1 MKAKGISGMH
11 KQTRKAMGAFVN
23 GKRRSEFSLVFED
36 FMRSLGGFVAEDAGN
51 PYYGKSL
58 SVILEDIGR
67 PEFLTS
73 PSGERILLE
82 DALGMDDWELVS
94 EGFDLSAVK
103 GAVRKVI
110 RKVVDTFRAV
120 LRKSMDAVQK
130 FIEKLKANRVVSGI
144 IAKYGLE
151 QKAEAVKA
159 GISFSRS
166 GDTLKTVINR
176 GKMREA
182 FEAQAASLGAGAIQE
197 SACRLSF
204 DDVVAEGLGDWLKKA
219 KDGLS
224 KAGTKLNSALSVDGA
239 KRIGKAVADMA
250 KGLKDKAVA
259 KAKSVNWGRLAK
271 ACLAI
276 LAVGAIAAA
285 VIAALSGEDVPQEEE
300 EAPKGEEAQAPK
312 LDKHYLIYYDKNG
325 DGVVDDA
332 NGEEMLFETRE
343 EYEAKVKELTTGEK
357 TFYAE
362 MVEEVLDED
371 GSIIERSHSI
381 NDYRN
386 ENEVSDD
393 EGSERSSVRE
403 RTDERSETSK
413 QKIVY
418 DDGSVM
424 HKNLKT
430 KEDFDLAAQLA
441 MHNREDDFRDLSPE
455 EKAERLKGFLAMPGD
470 EEDGERAKA
479 HILNFL
485 KKHPELADK
494 PGNEFAYQKWREN
507 HESELRTTTRGAAA
521 NRGK

>member
-1 MKAKGISGMH
+1 MS
-11 KQTRKAMGAFVN
+11 
-23 GKRRSEFSLVFED
+23 
-36 FMRSLGGFVAEDAGN
+36 
-51 PYYGKSL
+51 
-58 SVILEDIGR
+58 
-67 PEFLTS
+67 
-73 PSGERILLE
+73 
-82 DALGMDDWELVS
+82 DWELVS
-94 EGFDLSAVK
+94 EGFDLNVVK

-110 RKVVDTFRAV
+110 RKVVDAFRAV

-130 FIEKLKANRVVSGI
+130 FIGKLKANRVVGGI

-151 QKAEAVKA
+151 QKAEAVRA

-166 GDTLKTVINR
+166 GNTLKTVINR

-182 FEAQAASLGAGAIQE
+182 FNAQAASLGAGAIQE
-197 SACRLSF
+197 SAGRLSF
-204 DDVVAEGLGDWLKKA
+204 DDVVAEGLGDWLKRA

-224 KAGTKLNSALSVDGA
+224 KAGEKLNGALSVDGA
-239 KRIGKAVADMA
+239 KRIGKAVADKA

-276 LAVGAIAAA
+276 LAVGAIVAA
-285 VIAALSGEDVPQEEE
+285 VIAALSGGDVPQEEE
-300 EAPKGEEAQAPK
+300 EAPVARQEAPKGEEAQAPK
-312 LDKHYLIYYDKNG
+312 LDKHYLICYDKNG
-325 DGVVDDA
+325 DGVVDEV

-343 EYEAKVKELTTGEK
+343 EYEAKVKELTTGKK

-362 MVEEVLDED
+362 AVEEVLDED
-371 GSIIERSHSI
+371 GSIVERSHSI

-386 ENEVSDD
+386 ENEVSDS
-393 EGSERSSVRE
+393 EGSERSSLRE

-418 DDGSVM
+418 DDGTVVP
-424 HKNLKT
+424 KTLET

-485 KKHPELADK
+485 KKNPGLANK
-494 PGNEFAYQKWREN
+494 PGNEFAYQKW
-507 HESELRTTTRGAAA
+507 SEVHDSETGVTTRGATA

>member
-1 MKAKGISGMH
+1 
-11 KQTRKAMGAFVN
+11 MG
-23 GKRRSEFSLVFED
+23 
-36 FMRSLGGFVAEDAGN
+36 
-51 PYYGKSL
+51 
-58 SVILEDIGR
+58 
-67 PEFLTS
+67 
-73 PSGERILLE
+73 
-82 DALGMDDWELVS
+82 DWELVS
-94 EGFDLSAVK
+94 EGFDLNAVK

-110 RKVVDTFRAV
+110 RKVVDAFRAV
-120 LRKSMDAVQK
+120 LRKSMDAVQR
-130 FIEKLKANRVVSGI
+130 FIGKLKSNRVVGGI

-151 QKAEAVKA
+151 QKAEAVRA

-197 SACRLSF
+197 SAGRLSF

-224 KAGTKLNSALSVDGA
+224 KAGEKLNSALTVDGA
-239 KRIGKAVADMA
+239 KRIGKAVADKA

-271 ACLAI
+271 VCLAI
-276 LAVGAIAAA
+276 LAVGAVAAA
-285 VIAALSGEDVPQEEE
+285 VIAALSGGDVPQEEE
-300 EAPKGEEAQAPK
+300 EAPVARQDTPRQEAHQEAPKPKGEETPKGEEAQAPK
-312 LDKHYLIYYDKNG
+312 PKLDKLFIVGYDKNG
-325 DGVVDDA
+325 DGVINDA
-332 NGEEMLFETRE
+332 NGEEEVFETRE
-343 EYEAKVKELTTGEK
+343 EYEAKVKELTTGKK

-371 GSIIERSHSI
+371 GNIVERSQDLL
-381 NDYRN
+381 DYR
-386 ENEVSDD
+386 EGNEVSDG
-393 EGSERSSVRE
+393 EGSEKSVSRE
-403 RTDERSETSK
+403 RTEEYSETSK
-413 QKIVY
+413 RKIHY
-418 DDGSVM
+418 MDGSVM
-424 HKNLKT
+424 HKNLET
-430 KEDFDLAAQLA
+430 KEDFDLAEQLA
-441 MHNREDDFRDLSPE
+441 MRNMDEKFRDLPPE

-485 KKHPELADK
+485 KKNPELADK
-494 PGNEFAYQKWREN
+494 PGVGFFHQKWKEN

>member
-1 MKAKGISGMH
+1 MS
-11 KQTRKAMGAFVN
+11 
-23 GKRRSEFSLVFED
+23 
-36 FMRSLGGFVAEDAGN
+36 
-51 PYYGKSL
+51 
-58 SVILEDIGR
+58 
-67 PEFLTS
+67 
-73 PSGERILLE
+73 
-82 DALGMDDWELVS
+82 DWELVS
-94 EGFDLSAVK
+94 EGFDLNAVK

-110 RKVVDTFRAV
+110 RKVADAFRAV

-130 FIEKLKANRVVSGI
+130 FIGKLKANRVVGGI

-151 QKAEAVKA
+151 QKAEAVRA

-166 GDTLKTVINR
+166 GNTLKTVINR

-182 FEAQAASLGAGAIQE
+182 FNAQAASLGAGAIQE
-197 SACRLSF
+197 SAGRLSF

-224 KAGTKLNSALSVDGA
+224 KAGEKLNGALSVDGA
-239 KRIGKAVADMA
+239 KRIGKAVADKA

-276 LAVGAIAAA
+276 LAVGAIVAA
-285 VIAALSGEDVPQEEE
+285 VIAALSGGDVPQEEE
-300 EAPKGEEAQAPK
+300 EAPVARQEAPKGEEAQAPK
-312 LDKHYLIYYDKNG
+312 LDKHYLICYDKNG
-325 DGVVDDA
+325 DGVVDEV

-343 EYEAKVKELTTGEK
+343 EYEAKVKELTTGKK

-362 MVEEVLDED
+362 AVEEVLDED
-371 GSIIERSHSI
+371 GSIVERSHSI

-386 ENEVSDD
+386 ENEVSDS
-393 EGSERSSVRE
+393 EGSERSSLRE

-418 DDGSVM
+418 DDGTVVP
-424 HKNLKT
+424 KTLET

-485 KKHPELADK
+485 KKNPGLANK
-494 PGNEFAYQKWREN
+494 PGNEFAYQKW
-507 HESELRTTTRGAAA
+507 SEVHDSETGVTTRGAAA

>member
-1 MKAKGISGMH
+1 MS
-11 KQTRKAMGAFVN
+11 
-23 GKRRSEFSLVFED
+23 
-36 FMRSLGGFVAEDAGN
+36 
-51 PYYGKSL
+51 
-58 SVILEDIGR
+58 
-67 PEFLTS
+67 
-73 PSGERILLE
+73 
-82 DALGMDDWELVS
+82 DWELVS
-94 EGFDLSAVK
+94 EGFDLNAVK

-110 RKVVDTFRAV
+110 RKVVDAFRAV

-130 FIEKLKANRVVSGI
+130 FIGKLKANRVVGGI

-151 QKAEAVKA
+151 QKAEAVRA

-166 GDTLKTVINR
+166 GNTLKTVINR

-182 FEAQAASLGAGAIQE
+182 FNAQAASLGAGAIQE
-197 SACRLSF
+197 SAGRLSF

-224 KAGTKLNSALSVDGA
+224 KAGEKLNGALSVDGA
-239 KRIGKAVADMA
+239 KRIGKAVADKA

-276 LAVGAIAAA
+276 LAVGAIVAA
-285 VIAALSGEDVPQEEE
+285 VIAALSGGDVPQEEE
-300 EAPKGEEAQAPK
+300 EAPVARQEAPKGEEAQAPK

-325 DGVVDDA
+325 DGVVDEV

-343 EYEAKVKELTTGEK
+343 EYEAKVKELTTGKK

-362 MVEEVLDED
+362 AVEEVLDED
-371 GSIIERSHSI
+371 GSIVERSHSI

-386 ENEVSDD
+386 ENEVSDS
-393 EGSERSSVRE
+393 EGSERSSLRE

-418 DDGSVM
+418 DDGTVVP
-424 HKNLKT
+424 KTLET

-485 KKHPELADK
+485 KKNPGLANK
-494 PGNEFAYQKWREN
+494 PGNEFAYQKW
-507 HESELRTTTRGAAA
+507 SEVHDSETGVTTRGAAA

>member
-1 MKAKGISGMH
+1 M
-11 KQTRKAMGAFVN
+11 
-23 GKRRSEFSLVFED
+23 
-36 FMRSLGGFVAEDAGN
+36 
-51 PYYGKSL
+51 
-58 SVILEDIGR
+58 ILEDISR
-67 PEFLTS
+67 PEHIVS
-73 PSGERILLE
+73 SSGERILLE
-82 DALGMDDWELVS
+82 DALGMGDWELVA
-94 EGFDLSAVK
+94 EGFDLNVVK

-110 RKVVDTFRAV
+110 RKVVDAFRAV

-130 FIEKLKANRVVSGI
+130 FIGKLKANRVVGGI

-151 QKAEAVKA
+151 QKAEAVRA

-166 GDTLKTVINR
+166 GNTLKTVINR

-182 FEAQAASLGAGAIQE
+182 FNAQAASLGAGAIQE
-197 SACRLSF
+197 SAGRLSF

-224 KAGTKLNSALSVDGA
+224 KAGEKLNNALSVDGA
-239 KRIGKAVADMA
+239 KRIGKAVADKA

-276 LAVGAIAAA
+276 LAVGAIVAA
-285 VIAALSGEDVPQEEE
+285 VIAALSGGDVPQEEE
-300 EAPKGEEAQAPK
+300 EAPVARQEAPKGEEAQAPK

-325 DGVVDDA
+325 DGVVDEV

-343 EYEAKVKELTTGEK
+343 EYEAKVKELTTGKK

-362 MVEEVLDED
+362 AVEEVLDED
-371 GSIIERSHSI
+371 GSIVERSHSI

-386 ENEVSDD
+386 ENEVSDS
-393 EGSERSSVRE
+393 EGSERSSLRE

-418 DDGSVM
+418 DDGTVVP
-424 HKNLKT
+424 KTLET

-485 KKHPELADK
+485 KKNPGLANK
-494 PGNEFAYQKWREN
+494 PGNEFAYQKW
-507 HESELRTTTRGAAA
+507 SEVHDSETGVTTRGAAA

>member
-1 MKAKGISGMH
+1 MS
-11 KQTRKAMGAFVN
+11 
-23 GKRRSEFSLVFED
+23 
-36 FMRSLGGFVAEDAGN
+36 
-51 PYYGKSL
+51 
-58 SVILEDIGR
+58 
-67 PEFLTS
+67 
-73 PSGERILLE
+73 
-82 DALGMDDWELVS
+82 DWELVS
-94 EGFDLSAVK
+94 EGFDLNAVK
-103 GAVRKVI
+103 SAVRKVI
-110 RKVVDTFRAV
+110 RKVVDAFRAV

-130 FIEKLKANRVVSGI
+130 FIGKLKANRVVGGI

-151 QKAEAVKA
+151 QKAEAVRA

-166 GDTLKTVINR
+166 GNTLKTVINR

-182 FEAQAASLGAGAIQE
+182 FNAQAASLGTGAIQE
-197 SACRLSF
+197 SAGRLSF
-204 DDVVAEGLGDWLKKA
+204 DDVVAEGLGDWLKRA

-224 KAGTKLNSALSVDGA
+224 KAGEKLNGALSVDGA
-239 KRIGKAVADMA
+239 KRIGKAVADKA

-276 LAVGAIAAA
+276 LAVGAIVAA
-285 VIAALSGEDVPQEEE
+285 VIAALSGGDVPQEEE
-300 EAPKGEEAQAPK
+300 EAPVARQEAPKGEEAQAPK

-325 DGVVDDA
+325 DGVVDEV

-343 EYEAKVKELTTGEK
+343 EYEAKVKELTTGKK

-362 MVEEVLDED
+362 AVEEVLDED
-371 GSIIERSHSI
+371 GSIVERSHSI

-386 ENEVSDD
+386 ENEVSDS
-393 EGSERSSVRE
+393 EGSERSSLKE

-418 DDGSVM
+418 DDGTVVP
-424 HKNLKT
+424 KTLET

-485 KKHPELADK
+485 KKNPGLANK
-494 PGNEFAYQKWREN
+494 PGNEFAYQKW
-507 HESELRTTTRGAAA
+507 SEVHDSETGVTTRGAAA

>member
-1 MKAKGISGMH
+1 
-11 KQTRKAMGAFVN
+11 
-23 GKRRSEFSLVFED
+23 
-36 FMRSLGGFVAEDAGN
+36 
-51 PYYGKSL
+51 
-58 SVILEDIGR
+58 
-67 PEFLTS
+67 
-73 PSGERILLE
+73 
-82 DALGMDDWELVS
+82 MDDWELVS
-94 EGFDLSAVK
+94 EGFDLNAVK

-110 RKVVDTFRAV
+110 RKVIDAFRAV

-130 FIEKLKANRVVSGI
+130 FIGKLKANRVIGGI

-151 QKAEAVKA
+151 QKAEAVRA

-166 GDTLKTVINR
+166 GGTLKTVINR

-197 SACRLSF
+197 SAGRLSF
-204 DDVVAEGLGDWLKKA
+204 DDVVAEGLGDWLKRA

-224 KAGTKLNSALSVDGA
+224 KAGEKLNGALTVDGA
-239 KRIGKAVADMA
+239 KRIGKAVADKA
-250 KGLKDKAVA
+250 KDLKDKTVA

-276 LAVGAIAAA
+276 LAVGAIVAA
-285 VIAALSGEDVPQEEE
+285 VLAALSGEDAPQEE
-300 EAPKGEEAQAPK
+300 EAPKGEEAHAPK

-325 DGVVDDA
+325 DGVVDEV

-343 EYEAKVKELTTGEK
+343 EYEAKVKELTTGKK

-371 GSIIERSHSI
+371 GNIVERSHSI

-386 ENEVSDD
+386 ENEVSDS

-418 DDGSVM
+418 DDGTVVP
-424 HKNLKT
+424 KTLET

-441 MHNREDDFRDLSPE
+441 MHNREDDFRNMSPE

-494 PGNEFAYQKWREN
+494 PGNEFAYQKW
-507 HESELRTTTRGAAA
+507 SEVHDSETGVTTRGAAA

>member
-1 MKAKGISGMH
+1 MS
-11 KQTRKAMGAFVN
+11 
-23 GKRRSEFSLVFED
+23 
-36 FMRSLGGFVAEDAGN
+36 
-51 PYYGKSL
+51 
-58 SVILEDIGR
+58 
-67 PEFLTS
+67 
-73 PSGERILLE
+73 
-82 DALGMDDWELVS
+82 DWELVS
-94 EGFDLSAVK
+94 EGFDLNAVK

-110 RKVVDTFRAV
+110 RKVVDAFRAV

-130 FIEKLKANRVVSGI
+130 FIGKLKANRVVGGI

-151 QKAEAVKA
+151 QKAEAVRA

-166 GDTLKTVINR
+166 GNTLKTVINR

-182 FEAQAASLGAGAIQE
+182 FNVQAASLGAGAIQE
-197 SACRLSF
+197 SAGRLSF
-204 DDVVAEGLGDWLKKA
+204 DDVVAEGLGDWLKRA

-224 KAGTKLNSALSVDGA
+224 KAGEKLNGALSVDGA
-239 KRIGKAVADMA
+239 KRIGKAVADKA

-276 LAVGAIAAA
+276 LAVGAIVAA
-285 VIAALSGEDVPQEEE
+285 VIAALSGGDVPQEEE
-300 EAPKGEEAQAPK
+300 EAPVARQEAPKGEEAQAPK
-312 LDKHYLIYYDKNG
+312 LDKHYLICYDKNG
-325 DGVVDDA
+325 DGVVDEV

-343 EYEAKVKELTTGEK
+343 EYEAKVKELTTGKK

-362 MVEEVLDED
+362 AVEEVLDED
-371 GSIIERSHSI
+371 GSIVERSHSI

-386 ENEVSDD
+386 ENEVSDS
-393 EGSERSSVRE
+393 EGSERSSLRE

-418 DDGSVM
+418 DDGTVVP
-424 HKNLKT
+424 KTLET

-485 KKHPELADK
+485 KKNPGLANK
-494 PGNEFAYQKWREN
+494 PGNEFAYQKW
-507 HESELRTTTRGAAA
+507 SEVHDSETGVTTRGAAA

>member
-1 MKAKGISGMH
+1 
-11 KQTRKAMGAFVN
+11 
-23 GKRRSEFSLVFED
+23 
-36 FMRSLGGFVAEDAGN
+36 
-51 PYYGKSL
+51 
-58 SVILEDIGR
+58 
-67 PEFLTS
+67 
-73 PSGERILLE
+73 
-82 DALGMDDWELVS
+82 MDDWELVA
-94 EGFDLSAVK
+94 EGFDLNAVK

-110 RKVVDTFRAV
+110 RKVVDAFRAV
-120 LRKSMDAVQK
+120 LRKSMDAVQR
-130 FIEKLKANRVVSGI
+130 FIGKLKANRVVGGI

-151 QKAEAVKA
+151 QKAEAVRA

-166 GDTLKTVINR
+166 GDTLKTVVNR

-197 SACRLSF
+197 SAGRPSF

-224 KAGTKLNSALSVDGA
+224 KAGEKLNSALSVDGA
-239 KRIGKAVADMA
+239 KRIGKAVADKA

-276 LAVGAIAAA
+276 LAVGAIVAA
-285 VIAALSGEDVPQEEE
+285 VLAALSGGDVPQEEE
-300 EAPKGEEAQAPK
+300 ETPKGEEAQAPK
-312 LDKHYLIYYDKNG
+312 PKLDKLFIVGYDKNG
-325 DGVVDDA
+325 DGVIDDA
-332 NGEEMLFETRE
+332 NGEEDVFETRE
-343 EYEAKVKELTTGEK
+343 EYEAKVKELTTDEK
-357 TFYAE
+357 TFYAKA
-362 MVEEVLDED
+362 VEEVLDED
-371 GSIIERSHSI
+371 GNIVERSHSI

-418 DDGSVM
+418 DDGTVM
-424 HKNLKT
+424 NKTLKT

-485 KKHPELADK
+485 KKNPGLANK
-494 PGNEFAYQKWREN
+494 PGNEFAYQKW
-507 HESELRTTTRGAAA
+507 SEVHDSETGVTTRGAAA

>member
-1 MKAKGISGMH
+1 MS
-11 KQTRKAMGAFVN
+11 
-23 GKRRSEFSLVFED
+23 
-36 FMRSLGGFVAEDAGN
+36 
-51 PYYGKSL
+51 
-58 SVILEDIGR
+58 
-67 PEFLTS
+67 
-73 PSGERILLE
+73 
-82 DALGMDDWELVS
+82 DWELVS
-94 EGFDLSAVK
+94 EGFDLNAVK

-110 RKVVDTFRAV
+110 RKVVDAFRAV

-130 FIEKLKANRVVSGI
+130 FIGKLKANRVVGGI

-151 QKAEAVKA
+151 QKAEAVRA

-166 GDTLKTVINR
+166 GNTLKTVINR

-182 FEAQAASLGAGAIQE
+182 FNAQAASLGAGAIQE
-197 SACRLSF
+197 SAGRLSF

-224 KAGTKLNSALSVDGA
+224 KAGEKLNGALSVDGA
-239 KRIGKAVADMA
+239 KRIGKAVADKA

-276 LAVGAIAAA
+276 LAVGAIVAA
-285 VIAALSGEDVPQEEE
+285 VIAALSGGDVPQEEE
-300 EAPKGEEAQAPK
+300 EAPVARQEAPKGEEAQAPK

-325 DGVVDDA
+325 DGVVDEV

-343 EYEAKVKELTTGEK
+343 EYEAKVKELTTGKK
-357 TFYAE
+357 TFCAE
-362 MVEEVLDED
+362 AVEEVLDED
-371 GSIIERSHSI
+371 GSIVERSHSI

-386 ENEVSDD
+386 ENEVSDS
-393 EGSERSSVRE
+393 EGSERSSLRE

-418 DDGSVM
+418 DDGTVVP
-424 HKNLKT
+424 KTLET

-485 KKHPELADK
+485 KKNPGLANK
-494 PGNEFAYQKWREN
+494 PGNEFAYQKW
-507 HESELRTTTRGAAA
+507 SEVHDSETGVTTRGAAA

>member
-1 MKAKGISGMH
+1 MS
-11 KQTRKAMGAFVN
+11 
-23 GKRRSEFSLVFED
+23 
-36 FMRSLGGFVAEDAGN
+36 
-51 PYYGKSL
+51 
-58 SVILEDIGR
+58 
-67 PEFLTS
+67 
-73 PSGERILLE
+73 
-82 DALGMDDWELVS
+82 DWELVS
-94 EGFDLSAVK
+94 EGFDLNVVK

-110 RKVVDTFRAV
+110 RKVVDAFRAV

-130 FIEKLKANRVVSGI
+130 FIGKLKANRVVGGI

-151 QKAEAVKA
+151 QKAEAVRA

-166 GDTLKTVINR
+166 GNTLKTVINR

-182 FEAQAASLGAGAIQE
+182 FNAQAASLGAGAIQE
-197 SACRLSF
+197 SAGRLSF

-224 KAGTKLNSALSVDGA
+224 KAGEKLNGALSVDGA
-239 KRIGKAVADMA
+239 KRIGKAVADKA

-276 LAVGAIAAA
+276 LAVGAIVAA
-285 VIAALSGEDVPQEEE
+285 VIAALSGGDVPQEEE
-300 EAPKGEEAQAPK
+300 EAPVARQEAPKGEEAQAPK

-325 DGVVDDA
+325 DGVVDEV

-343 EYEAKVKELTTGEK
+343 EYEAKVKELTTGKK

-362 MVEEVLDED
+362 AVEEVLDED
-371 GSIIERSHSI
+371 GSIVERSHSI

-386 ENEVSDD
+386 ENEVSDS
-393 EGSERSSVRE
+393 EGSERSSLRE

-418 DDGSVM
+418 DDGTVVP
-424 HKNLKT
+424 KTLET

-485 KKHPELADK
+485 KKNPGLANK
-494 PGNEFAYQKWREN
+494 PGNEFAYQKW
-507 HESELRTTTRGAAA
+507 SEVHDSETGVTTRGAAA

>member
-1 MKAKGISGMH
+1 M
-11 KQTRKAMGAFVN
+11 
-23 GKRRSEFSLVFED
+23 
-36 FMRSLGGFVAEDAGN
+36 
-51 PYYGKSL
+51 
-58 SVILEDIGR
+58 ILEDISR
-67 PEFLTS
+67 PEHIVS
-73 PSGERILLE
+73 SSGERILLE
-82 DALGMDDWELVS
+82 DAVSMSDWELVS
-94 EGFDLSAVK
+94 EGFDLNVVK

-110 RKVVDTFRAV
+110 RKVVDAFRAV

-130 FIEKLKANRVVSGI
+130 FIGKLKANRVVGGI

-151 QKAEAVKA
+151 QKAEAVRA

-166 GDTLKTVINR
+166 GNTLKTVINR

-182 FEAQAASLGAGAIQE
+182 FNAQAASLGAGAIQE
-197 SACRLSF
+197 SAGRLSF

-224 KAGTKLNSALSVDGA
+224 KAGEKLNGALSVDGA
-239 KRIGKAVADMA
+239 KRIGKAVADKA

-276 LAVGAIAAA
+276 LAVGAIVAA
-285 VIAALSGEDVPQEEE
+285 VIAALSGGDVPQEEE
-300 EAPKGEEAQAPK
+300 EAPVARQEAPKGEEAQAPK

-325 DGVVDDA
+325 DGVVDEV

-343 EYEAKVKELTTGEK
+343 EYEAKVKELTTGKK
-357 TFYAE
+357 TFCAE
-362 MVEEVLDED
+362 AVEEVLDED
-371 GSIIERSHSI
+371 GSIVERSHSI

-386 ENEVSDD
+386 ENEVSDS
-393 EGSERSSVRE
+393 EGSERSSLRE

-418 DDGSVM
+418 DDGTVVP
-424 HKNLKT
+424 KTLET

-485 KKHPELADK
+485 KKNPGLANK
-494 PGNEFAYQKWREN
+494 PGNEFAYQKW
-507 HESELRTTTRGAAA
+507 SEVHDSETGVTTRGAAA

>member
-1 MKAKGISGMH
+1 MS
-11 KQTRKAMGAFVN
+11 
-23 GKRRSEFSLVFED
+23 
-36 FMRSLGGFVAEDAGN
+36 
-51 PYYGKSL
+51 
-58 SVILEDIGR
+58 
-67 PEFLTS
+67 
-73 PSGERILLE
+73 
-82 DALGMDDWELVS
+82 DWELVS
-94 EGFDLSAVK
+94 EGFDLNAVK

-110 RKVVDTFRAV
+110 RKVADAFRAV

-130 FIEKLKANRVVSGI
+130 FIGKLKANKVVGKV

-151 QKAEAVKA
+151 QKAEAVRA

-166 GDTLKTVINR
+166 GNTLKTVINR

-182 FEAQAASLGAGAIQE
+182 FNAQAASLGAGAIQE
-197 SACRLSF
+197 SAGRLSF

-224 KAGTKLNSALSVDGA
+224 KAGEKLNGALSVDGA
-239 KRIGKAVADMA
+239 KRIGKAVADKA

-276 LAVGAIAAA
+276 LAVGAIVAA
-285 VIAALSGEDVPQEEE
+285 VIAALSGGDVPQEEE
-300 EAPKGEEAQAPK
+300 EAPVARQEAPKGEEAQAPK

-325 DGVVDDA
+325 DGVVDEV

-343 EYEAKVKELTTGEK
+343 EYEAKVKELTTGKK

-362 MVEEVLDED
+362 AVEEVLDED
-371 GSIIERSHSI
+371 GSIVERSHSI

-386 ENEVSDD
+386 ENEVSDS
-393 EGSERSSVRE
+393 EGSERSSLRE

-418 DDGSVM
+418 DDGTVVP
-424 HKNLKT
+424 KTLET

-485 KKHPELADK
+485 KKNPGLANK
-494 PGNEFAYQKWREN
+494 PGNEFAYQKW
-507 HESELRTTTRGAAA
+507 SEVHDSETGVTTRGAAA

>member
-1 MKAKGISGMH
+1 MS
-11 KQTRKAMGAFVN
+11 
-23 GKRRSEFSLVFED
+23 
-36 FMRSLGGFVAEDAGN
+36 
-51 PYYGKSL
+51 
-58 SVILEDIGR
+58 
-67 PEFLTS
+67 
-73 PSGERILLE
+73 
-82 DALGMDDWELVS
+82 DWELVS
-94 EGFDLSAVK
+94 EGFDLNVVK

-110 RKVVDTFRAV
+110 RKVVDAFRAV
-120 LRKSMDAVQK
+120 LRKSMDAVKK
-130 FIEKLKANRVVSGI
+130 FIGKLKANRVVGGI

-151 QKAEAVKA
+151 QKAEAVRA

-166 GDTLKTVINR
+166 GNTLKTVINR

-182 FEAQAASLGAGAIQE
+182 FNAQAASLGAGAIQE
-197 SACRLSF
+197 SAGRLSF

-224 KAGTKLNSALSVDGA
+224 KAGEKLNGALSVDGA
-239 KRIGKAVADMA
+239 KRIGKAVADKA

-276 LAVGAIAAA
+276 LAVGAIVAA
-285 VIAALSGEDVPQEEE
+285 VIAALSGGDVPQEEE
-300 EAPKGEEAQAPK
+300 EAPVARQEAPKGEEAQAPK
-312 LDKHYLIYYDKNG
+312 LDKHYLICYDKNG
-325 DGVVDDA
+325 DGVVDEV

-343 EYEAKVKELTTGEK
+343 EYEAKVKELTTGKK

-362 MVEEVLDED
+362 AVEEVLDED
-371 GSIIERSHSI
+371 GSIVERSHSI

-386 ENEVSDD
+386 ENEVSDS
-393 EGSERSSVRE
+393 EGSERSSLRE

-418 DDGSVM
+418 DDGTVVP
-424 HKNLKT
+424 KTLET

-485 KKHPELADK
+485 KKNPGLANK
-494 PGNEFAYQKWREN
+494 PGNEFAYQKW
-507 HESELRTTTRGAAA
+507 SEVHDSETGVTTRGATA